1 MPNANHKPKGRFFR
15 SVGLYLT
22 DIVID
27 IATNGAYFWRKM
39 EKKRAFALGMIYKL
53 SRKRCD
59 EIPLGI

>member
-39 EKKRAFALGMIYKL
+39 KKGHRTNRIYRTYRA
-53 SRKRCD
+53 
-59 EIPLGI
+59 PTH